1 MYEFKIKL
9 KLFIK
14 KIFNKFGLQV
24 SRVPYNGK
32 SSSALTKI
40 KVGNYHI
47 LINGNH
53 NLPFYMRSPF
63 YSTNLP
69 RLATCVKD
77 KYENLTMV
85 DVGANIGDTVAFC
98 RSKSDFP
105 IVCIEG
111 DDDFY
116 SILQTNL
123 ASFKNVSSF
132 KCLLGEV
139 NSSIDG
145 VLKKNDGSL
154 ETARIINTIFEG
166 KKNQLNIIT
175 LDSFFVSNPQFKG
188 AKLLKIDTDGYDLKI
203 IRGGLEYIK
212 QIKPVLFFEYDTVF
226 LAEQGDDGVSTL
238 LTLEGFGYKD
248 AIFYDNGGRFVVSID
263 LHNHLQLRQ
272 LHNLIDKNY
281 RSPFPFY
288 DIVLFHED
296 DADIA
301 RKFISSEMKFF
312 YNIDV

>member
-1 MYEFKIKL
+1 MYQYKIKI

-14 KIFNKFGLQV
+14 NIFNKFGWQILRLPR
-24 SRVPYNGK
+24 SAGK
-32 SSSALTKI
+32 SNELVKI
-40 KVGNYHI
+40 KVGNYSL

-53 NLPFYMRSPF
+53 NLPDYMRNPF

-69 RLATCVKD
+69 RLAACVKE
-77 KYENLTMV
+77 KYNDLMMV

-98 RSKSDFP
+98 RSKSNFP

-123 ASFKNVSSF
+123 NNFQDVFSFKHI
-132 KCLLGEV
+132 LGET
-139 NSSIDG
+139 NSSISG

-154 ETARIINTIFEG
+154 ETARIHNQSFAGE
-166 KKNQLNIIT
+166 KNQLNIIT
-175 LDSFFVSNPQFKG
+175 LDTFFENNTRFKT

-203 IRGGLEYIK
+203 IRGGLNYIK
-212 QIKPVLFFEYDTVF
+212 QTKPVLFFEYDTVF
-226 LAEQGDDGVSTL
+226 LAEQNDDGLSTL
-238 LTLEGFGYKD
+238 SLLEGLGYKD
-248 AIFYDNGGRFVVSID
+248 AIFYDNGGRFVVSTD
-263 LHNHLQLRQ
+263 LHNHLQLKQ

-281 RSPFPFY
+281 RTPFPFF

-301 RKFISSEMKFF
+301 KTFIVNEMNYF
-312 YNIDV
+312 YN